1 MKILLINNNHYR
13 LGGAETVYLNTI
25 ELLKSKNHEVISLSR
40 KNQNTI
46 YLGEKEYFI
55 NQSDFFINRF
65 YSINA
70 ANQIDF
76 LIEKEKPQIVHL
88 HSIIGG
94 ITFSVLP
101 VIKKYKIPVVITLH
115 DFRLLCPASHFWN
128 GKSKICEMCVK
139 GKYYKCILNNCS
151 PEGKVRSVAIAAESY
166 LRDLLFPYSKLIDR
180 FIFVSKFSKQKFLS
194 ANTSIE
200 SKSYLIYNFTHNF
213 ELNNEIGNYFLYFG
227 RLEPEKGIE
236 TLVNAFQKLQNI
248 KLKIAGIGTL
258 FDKIKKMNLPN
269 VELLG
274 QQNRLEIN
282 EVIQKSSFVILPSE
296 CYENN
301 PMSIVE
307 SFAMGKP
314 VIGSN
319 HGGIVELINNGKN
332 GFQFENGNQYGLT
345 ELIIKCSKMDIEE
358 YQKLSKNAYLFA
370 KENFTPETYYNK
382 LIKVYEDALVKK

>member
-55 NQSDFFINRF
+55 NQSEFFVDRF

-94 ITFSVLP
+94 VTFSVLP

-180 FIFVSKFSKQKFLS
+180 FTPLCYHFL
-194 ANTSIE
+194 
-200 SKSYLIYNFTHNF
+200 
-213 ELNNEIGNYFLYFG
+213 
-227 RLEPEKGIE
+227 
-236 TLVNAFQKLQNI
+236 
-248 KLKIAGIGTL
+248 
-258 FDKIKKMNLPN
+258 
-269 VELLG
+269 
-274 QQNRLEIN
+274 
-282 EVIQKSSFVILPSE
+282 
-296 CYENN
+296 
-301 PMSIVE
+301 
-307 SFAMGKP
+307 
-314 VIGSN
+314 
-319 HGGIVELINNGKN
+319 
-332 GFQFENGNQYGLT
+332 
-345 ELIIKCSKMDIEE
+345 
-358 YQKLSKNAYLFA
+358 
-370 KENFTPETYYNK
+370 
-382 LIKVYEDALVKK
+382 